1 MTGRRPP
8 ARIRRR
14 RHEAAAHVLAEAGWK
29 PSGRPE
35 AGTQRYASSAH
46 PEDELIVVVV
56 GALYWARRGSDA
68 IVRQAAR
75 RDGSA
80 IAAALDAARRA
91 T

>member
-1 MTGRRPP
+1 MTGSRPP
-8 ARIRRR
+8 AGIRRR
-14 RHEAAAHVLAEAGWK
+14 RHEAAAHALAEAGWK

-35 AGTQRYASSAH
+35 AGTRRYANSAH
-46 PEDELIVVVV
+46 PEDEVIVGRG

-75 RDGSA
+75 RDGNA